1 MKTLTKKKD
10 FIRPPKEGDIV
21 KGKLVWKGRSSL
33 FFDLQNFKIGVVYGR
48 ELLEAKDM
56 LKELKPGTEIPVK
69 IIELDNEDGYVE
81 LSIRGAREELVWTEL
96 KEKKEKGET
105 FTVKILGVNR
115 GGLLS
120 RVSGVPAF
128 LPFSYLLP
136 EHYSN
141 IKKLDIS
148 KDLKEFQKMM
158 GKELKVKIAKLDYRT
173 GTVILSEKT

>member
-1 MKTLTKKKD
+1 MKTLMKKKN

-21 KGKLVWKGRSSL
+21 KGKLVWKGSSSL
-33 FFDLQNFKIGVVYGR
+33 LFDLENFKTGVVYGR
-48 ELLEAKDM
+48 ELLETKDM
-56 LKELKPGTEIPVK
+56 LKELEPGAEIPVK

-81 LSIRGAREELVWTEL
+81 LSIKGAKEELVWREL
-96 KEKKEKGET
+96 EEKKEKGET
-105 FTVKILGVNR
+105 FMVKIVGVNR

-120 RVSGVPAF
+120 KVSGIPAF

-158 GKELKVKIAKLDYRT
+158 GKELKVKIAKLDYKT
-173 GTVILSEKT
+173 GTVILSEKA